1 MFQIPET
8 YELIKTEALDEI
20 ASAGYLLR
28 HKKSRAVLAL
38 VENEDDNK
46 VFSIGFRTPPKDST
60 GVAHIIEHSVLCG
73 SKKYPVKDPFVE
85 LLKTSLNTFL
95 NAMTYPDKT
104 VYPVAS
110 CNDRDF
116 ANLTDVYLDA
126 VFYPNIYTRP
136 EIFRQEGWHYELESA
151 DGALGING
159 VVYSEMKGA
168 FSSPDEVTEREVLNS
183 LFPDTPYG
191 VESGGDPA
199 NIPDLT
205 YEAFL
210 DFHRK
215 YYHPSNSYIY
225 LYGDMD
231 FTERLTYLDRE
242 YLSAF
247 DAIDVDSEILRQKPF
262 EAPVRA
268 AKVYPVSGEDDA
280 ESGSYLSWNM
290 VCGDVLNVR
299 DVQAMSLLETYL
311 LGSAAAPVKKA
322 LQEAGIGTD
331 VLGGYDHGLL
341 QPYFSIIAK
350 GARADQEEKF
360 LQLVRSVLEKIV
372 AEGADHE
379 ALHAMIR
386 TAQFARREAD
396 FAQFPKGLMYGL
408 DLMDSWLYDKNE
420 PFLYMHVL
428 KAYEELDASIDEG
441 AIERLIQK
449 MLLDNPHSSI
459 LRMDPEPGLETK
471 REAALAE
478 RLAAQKASLSEA
490 EIQKLAEDTAHL
502 AAYQSE
508 ESTPEELATLP
519 KLSRGDIRRSVRP
532 IDIAAEILDGTE
544 VLTSV
549 VPSNGILY
557 VQLMF
562 DAIHVPFAEAPYLK
576 FLSRMTGRVNTEH
589 YDYGTL
595 ETKSR
600 MVFGSI
606 ATGLEQFN
614 RTDESKRRMFYTL
627 NARLMEEDLEKA
639 LPFLDEYLLR
649 MDFSD
654 AKRLHTLVDA
664 ECAQIKN
671 ALLERGNAFAQRR
684 LAAHISAG
692 GRILDECAGIGYV
705 QWISALA
712 DRFAADEAA
721 AAQEL
726 AAHFQ
731 ALLGAVVCREHL
743 TISVGGS
750 AGACETAKNRLLA
763 FARTLPEDKS
773 GWQRADVELLTGN
786 EGIATASAVQY
797 VGRAGNFAREGYDFN
812 GSMHVARTILGLD
825 YYWIEVR
832 VKGTAYGCNGGMDRE
847 GNLTVVSYRDPQLAR
862 TIEVMDRTGDYLRG
876 FDADEETMEGFLI
889 GTAGQMDT
897 PLTPTMRIDRAVG
910 LYFAGITEEQ
920 LQKERDEMLATTA
933 EDIRALADLTDAAL
947 AQGYL
952 CVVGSESAI
961 EENKDRF
968 DRILHL

>member
-8 YELIKTEALDEI
+8 YELLKTEALEEI
-20 ASAGYLLR
+20 ASTGYLLR
-28 HKKSRAVLAL
+28 HKKSQAVLAL

-116 ANLTDVYLDA
+116 ANLMDVYLDA

-151 DGALGING
+151 DSDLAING

-168 FSSPDEVTEREVLNS
+168 FSSPDEVAEREVLNS

-231 FTERLTYLDRE
+231 FAERLTYLDRE

-247 DAIDVDSEILRQKPF
+247 DAIEVDSEIPMQQAF
-262 EAPVRA
+262 AAPVRA
-268 AKVYPVSGEDDA
+268 AKVYPVSGDD
-280 ESGSYLSWNM
+280 EEGGSYLSWNM
-290 VCGDVLNVR
+290 VCGDALNVR
-299 DVQAMSLLETYL
+299 EVQAMSLLETYL

-350 GARADQEEKF
+350 GARADQEEEF
-360 LQLVRSVLEKIV
+360 LSLVRSVLEKIV

-386 TAQFARREAD
+386 TAQFSRREAD

-408 DLMDSWLYDKNE
+408 DLMDSWLYDKSE

-428 KAYEELDASIDEG
+428 KAYEELDASIEQG
-441 AIERLIQK
+441 AIEQMIQK
-449 MLLDNPHSSI
+449 MLLNNPHSSI

-471 REAALAE
+471 RQEALAK
-478 RLAAQKASLSEA
+478 RLADYKATLSDDQ
-490 EIQKLAEDTAHL
+490 IQKMVEDTAHL
-502 AAYQSE
+502 VTYQSE

-519 KLSRGDIRRSVRP
+519 KLSRKDIRRSVRP
-532 IDIAAEILDGTE
+532 IDIAAETCDGIE
-544 VLTSV
+544 VLTSE

-557 VQLMF
+557 IQLMF
-562 DAIHVPFAEAPYLK
+562 DALHVPFEETPYLK
-576 FLSRMTGRVNTEH
+576 LLSRMAGRVNTEN

-600 MVFGSI
+600 MVLGSI

-627 NARLMEEDLEKA
+627 SARLMEEDLEKA
-639 LPFLDEYLLR
+639 MPFVEEHLLR

-654 AKRLHTLVDA
+654 AKRLHTLIDA
-664 ECAQIKN
+664 ENAQVKN
-671 ALLERGNAFAQRR
+671 TLLERGNAYAQRR
-684 LAAHISAG
+684 LAAHISIG
-692 GRILDECAGIGYV
+692 GRILDACAGIGYV
-705 QWISALA
+705 QWLQELA
-712 DRFAADEAA
+712 DRFAKDEAA
-721 AAQEL
+721 AAAEL
-726 AAHFQ
+726 ADHFARLQ
-731 ALLGAVVCREHL
+731 RAVLCREHL

-750 AGACETAKNRLLA
+750 KAGCAAAKQQLLA
-763 FARTLPEDKS
+763 FADQLGTDES
-773 GWQRADVELLTGN
+773 GWQLGDVELITEN

-797 VGRAGNFAREGYDFN
+797 VGRAGNYLQEGFAYN

-825 YYWIEVR
+825 YFWIEVR
-832 VKGTAYGCNGGMDRE
+832 VKGTAYGCSGGMDRE
-847 GNLTVVSYRDPQLAR
+847 GNAFMVSYRDPQLAR
-862 TIEVMDRTGDYLRG
+862 TIEIFDKTGEYLRS

-889 GTAGQMDT
+889 GTAGSLDT
-897 PLTPTMRIDRAVG
+897 PLTPTMRIDRAIG
-910 LYFAGITEEQ
+910 LYYAGISEEQ
-920 LQKERDEMLATTA
+920 LQKERDEMLDTTA

-947 AQGYL
+947 SQGCL

-968 DRILHL
+968 DRIWHL